1 MNHTCCLQRRWFS
14 VCINLFSPQFLYQL
28 VEYLKLKPDGLI
40 FYLRESCP
48 NPSMAGEL
56 VPVPTLASVTCPRCH
71 KHHFISCLWDS

>member
-1 MNHTCCLQRRWFS
+1 M
-14 VCINLFSPQFLYQL
+14 
-28 VEYLKLKPDGLI
+28 KLKPDGLI

>member
-1 MNHTCCLQRRWFS
+1 M
-14 VCINLFSPQFLYQL
+14 
-28 VEYLKLKPDGLI
+28 KLKPDGLI

-71 KHHFISCLWDS
+71 KHHFNILSVGLLRSPEGWEQCPHLRTFLHPLWLKR